1 VNRIQRIRKDSGFE
15 LTDKIFVKL
24 TYSDKLNPSIAQ
36 FNDYICAEILAE
48 KLELVPDLSG
58 GTEIDVNDIPLRV
71 IVEKKG

>member
-1 VNRIQRIRKDSGFE
+1 
-15 LTDKIFVKL
+15 VKL